1 MPERKT
7 VGQLMEEMRL
17 KAGAQNYHGHEYMD
31 LERFAED
38 TRHMIIFDVL
48 TDDSPVGWKGERTR
62 LFLTEA
68 GYQKS
73 LENQEKGHIKI
84 LSHATCCQGHPCSAW
99 TVSSDNKARARSG
112 TVQEAAQRKH
122 S

>member
-1 MPERKT
+1 MQNSKT
-7 VGQLMEEMRL
+7 IAQRMEEARIQ
-17 KAGAQNYHGHEYMD
+17 AGAQNYKGHGYMD
-31 LERFAED
+31 LARFDEN

-48 TDDSPVGWKGERTR
+48 THDSPVGWKGERTR

-84 LSHATCCQGHPCSAW
+84 LSHAKVRQGHLYYDR
-99 TVSSDNKARARSG
+99 SDQLR
-112 TVQEAAQRKH
+112 
-122 S
+122 